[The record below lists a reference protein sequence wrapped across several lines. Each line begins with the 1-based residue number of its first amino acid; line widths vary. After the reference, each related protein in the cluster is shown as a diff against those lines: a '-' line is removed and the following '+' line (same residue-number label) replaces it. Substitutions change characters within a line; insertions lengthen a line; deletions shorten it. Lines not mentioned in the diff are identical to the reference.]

1 MRGKFPGCSARY
13 GEGKPRM
20 SLAVK
25 VAEEVSGVWIIKES
39 PKNIKA
45 GGWTACA

>member
-13 GEGKPRM
+13 GDGEPRM
-20 SLAVK
+20 NPAVK
-25 VAEEVSGVWIIKES
+25 AAEEVLGVWIIKES

-45 GGWTACA
+45 EGWAACA